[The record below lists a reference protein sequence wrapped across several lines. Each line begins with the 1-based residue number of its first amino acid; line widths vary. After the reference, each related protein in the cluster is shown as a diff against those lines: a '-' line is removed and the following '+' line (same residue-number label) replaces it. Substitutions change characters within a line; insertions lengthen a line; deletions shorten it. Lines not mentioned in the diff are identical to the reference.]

1 MWGMMAM
8 RTSVTEVTGREI
20 AQISEIG
27 CFEGRVQK
35 DLLIDRIQFV
45 K

>member
-1 MWGMMAM
+1 M
-8 RTSVTEVTGREI
+8 RTSVTAVMGRGI

-27 CFEGRVQK
+27 CFEGRVKK